1 MPCRAGRG
9 THTPRILDDAA
20 AGVGVVGC
28 GSHGV
33 EHVWD
38 AALREVEICHSRT
51 RGKPSGV
58 PRHQEWREREREG
71 VVVGGK
77 RSNEERG
84 CGRPQCR
91 RGGYGIDPRQAPSMP
106 PSRSVLLLFPPSS
119 LRPRPED
126 GQGCPWLRVRQAM
139 WQCCAKPVPEGCT
152 YSYRDSRLSGGPSRH
167 RTTSGR
173 VLVRRPARRS
183 CSPASSPR
191 PSRRPPVPRHRR
203 PAMDHCDQGWGMG
216 DGGGQMGDRKQG
228 RAART
233 RLNYD

>member
-1 MPCRAGRG
+1 MGCSASRSGNLPLTDARETERG
-9 THTPRILDDAA
+9 TAA
-20 AGVGVVGC
+20 
-28 GSHGV
+28 
-33 EHVWD
+33 
-38 AALREVEICHSRT
+38 
-51 RGKPSGV
+51 SGM
-58 PRHQEWREREREG
+58 EREREREG